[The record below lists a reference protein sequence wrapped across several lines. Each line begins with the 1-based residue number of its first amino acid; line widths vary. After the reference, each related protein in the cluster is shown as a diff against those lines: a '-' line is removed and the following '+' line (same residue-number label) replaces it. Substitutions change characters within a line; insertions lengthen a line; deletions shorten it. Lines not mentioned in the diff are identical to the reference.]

1 MRGLNRC
8 GGGSGTRWYTIG
20 MKPPILWVG
29 GKTKLADWIV
39 SLMPPHH
46 MYIEP
51 FAGSLAV
58 LFAKNPSPSEL
69 VNDLDGDLVNFWRV
83 LRDRSRQ
90 LVRKLE
96 MTPYAR
102 DEYYL
107 SFEPTDDPLERARR
121 FFVLNHQAFASRV
134 YAQSGWHRPAPK
146 QSSSP
151 AKTYRRRIAELRA
164 AAERLK
170 DVMIEHDDALA
181 VIRRYDADNV
191 CFYVDPPYL
200 NVRDVQPYK
209 VRLQDHTELLETL
222 RACKGKVI
230 LSGYWNTVYDQALKD
245 WLRLDRQAVV
255 TSPQTERP
263 KVIESVWLN
272 YDPGI
277 LWA

>member
-1 MRGLNRC
+1 M
-8 GGGSGTRWYTIG
+8 G
-20 MKPPILWVG
+20 MNPPIIWVG
-29 GKTKLADWIV
+29 GKTKLAEWIV

-69 VNDLDGDLVNFWRV
+69 VNDLDGDLINFWRV

-134 YAQSGWHRPAPK
+134 YGQSGWHRPTPK

-151 AKTYRRRIAELRA
+151 ARMYHRRIAQLRA

-222 RACKGKVI
+222 RTCKGKVI
-230 LSGYWNTVYDQALKD
+230 LSGYWNTIYDEALKD
-245 WLRLDRQAVV
+245 WPRLDRQAVV
-255 TSPQTERP
+255 TSPRSERP